1 MDKYI
6 GTKLIEAEPAVRA
19 FGQVYTTERP
29 ELRPGEYEDGYKV
42 RYPDGYESWSPKD
55 VFEDAYRPTNGMNFG
70 LALEAAKKGSK
81 ITRRGWNGKGMYV
94 FLADAVEFHT
104 DADLSEYWGN
114 ADGVC
119 VLPVLVLRTAEGDLQ
134 PGWLA
139 SQNDMLADDWE
150 VVE

>member
-6 GTKLIEAEPAVRA
+6 GTKLVEAEPAVRA

-94 FLADAVEFHT
+94 FLADSVEFHT

-114 ADGVC
+114 VDGVC
-119 VLPVLVLRTAEGDLQ
+119 VLPVLVLRTAKGDLQ

>member
-1 MDKYI
+1 MQKYI
-6 GTKLIEAEPAVRA
+6 GTKIIEAEPCKAWKDTKLHKA
-19 FGQVYTTERP
+19 G
-29 ELRPGEYEDGYKV
+29 EDGYKV
-42 RYPDGYESWSPKD
+42 RYPDGYESWSPND
-55 VFEDAYRPTNGMNFG
+55 VFEDAYRPINGMNFG

-114 ADGVC
+114 VDGVC
-119 VLPVLVLRTAEGDLQ
+119 VLPVLVLRTAKGDLQ

>member
-6 GTKLIEAEPAVRA
+6 GTKLVEAEPAVRA

-29 ELRPGEYEDGYKV
+29 ELRHGEYEDGYKV

-114 ADGVC
+114 VDGVC
-119 VLPVLVLRTAEGDLQ
+119 VLPVLVLRTAKGDLQ

>member
-6 GTKLIEAEPAVRA
+6 GTKLVEAEPAVRA

-70 LALEAAKKGSK
+70 LALEVAKKGSK

-114 ADGVC
+114 VDGVC
-119 VLPVLVLRTAEGDLQ
+119 VLPVLVLRTAKGDLQ

>member
-94 FLADAVEFHT
+94 FLADAIEFHT

-114 ADGVC
+114 VDGVC
-119 VLPVLVLRTAEGDLQ
+119 VLPVLVLRTAKGDLQ

>member
-6 GTKLIEAEPAVRA
+6 GTKLVEAEPAVRA

-94 FLADAVEFHT
+94 FLADDVEFHT

-114 ADGVC
+114 VDGVC
-119 VLPVLVLRTAEGDLQ
+119 VLPVLVLRTAKGDLQ

>member
-119 VLPVLVLRTAEGDLQ
+119 VRPVLVLRTAEGDLQ